1 MTRRVLFVL
10 VFFVVLSGCSKRSGV
25 SVQEHAE
32 PKWSLI
38 QQSVA
43 SHHLD
48 PRHTLI
54 ILDDDDSILE
64 NTNYIGSPPWFAAE
78 KKAISNGKGI
88 VTSMSEFYALNNF
101 VLSLSPMKLCES
113 SEKAIISNWQKRG
126 FTVMV
131 VTARTPLVRFST
143 QRELITNGI
152 NITGYP
158 CLKSQCVHGLGRVL
172 FLGVN
177 KKHAYT
183 QGFLF
188 DTGANKALALQQLFA
203 AAPPAESFTNYV
215 VVDDTQKNLTDF
227 HNWFKQQAKVKALY
241 LYHYTKRHTFEKPA
255 DIHAV
260 DEGIVALYKEF
271 GSPNRVY

>member
-1 MTRRVLFVL
+1 MQRSVLFVL
-10 VFFVVLSGCSKRSGV
+10 FLLVFLTGCSSSRPGG
-25 SVQEHAE
+25 VQEHAE
-32 PKWSLI
+32 SKWSLI
-38 QQSVA
+38 QKNFA

-88 VTSMSEFYALNNF
+88 VTSMSDFYALNNF

-113 SEKAIISNWQKRG
+113 SEKTIISNWQKRG

-143 QRELITNGI
+143 QRELINNGI

-172 FLGVN
+172 FLGAN

-188 DTGANKALALQQLFA
+188 DTGANKATALQQLFA
-203 AAPPAESFTNYV
+203 AAPPAGSFTNYV

-227 HNWFKQQAKVKALY
+227 RQWYKQQTKVKSLY
-241 LYHYTKRHTFEKPA
+241 LYHYTKRPTFEKPA
-255 DIHAV
+255 DVHAV
-260 DEGIVALYKEF
+260 DKGIVALYKEF
-271 GSPNRVY
+271 GSPERVY